1 MPSGPSKDR
10 QQDSR
15 RIHQTSMACSSR
27 LNQMTLD
34 FSQGRAWSLTMIT
47 TLLWRRMKRPL
58 QRWKAIS
65 TRASSPR
72 LTHWMRQTT
81 GQRGADPI
89 EVGLHKEGEAE
100 PRHGENN
107 LITKQELSWIARSAW
122 YPGLHGARTKRRYLV
137 WWLQCG
143 ASWAS
148 SLPHTKQCFRR
159 HWSGLV

>member
-81 GQRGADPI
+81 SQRGADPI

-100 PRHGENN
+100 PRHGGNN

-122 YPGLHGARTKRRYLV
+122 YPGLHGARTKLCYLV
-137 WWLQCG
+137 SAMRFTACLLQ
-143 ASWAS
+143 
-148 SLPHTKQCFRR
+148 
-159 HWSGLV
+159 